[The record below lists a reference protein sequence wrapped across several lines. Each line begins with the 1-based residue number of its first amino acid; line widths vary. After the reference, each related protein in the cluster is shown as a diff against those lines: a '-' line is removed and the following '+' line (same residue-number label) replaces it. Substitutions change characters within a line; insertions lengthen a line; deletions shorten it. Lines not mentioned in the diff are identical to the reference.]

1 MSKSENQNQYSRN
14 FHDAMARIA
23 KLPAEDRSAMDNR
36 QAPPA
41 PPSPPAKPPHRKA
54 S

>member
-1 MSKSENQNQYSRN
+1 MSKSENRNPYSRN

-23 KLPAEDRSAMDNR
+23 KLPPADRSAMTNR
-36 QAPPA
+36 QTSPA
-41 PPSPPAKPPHRKA
+41 PPSAPAKAPHRKA

>member
-1 MSKSENQNQYSRN
+1 MSKSENQNPHSRN

-23 KLPAEDRSAMDNR
+23 KLPPADRSAMTNR

-41 PPSPPAKPPHRKA
+41 PPPAPAKAPHRGA

>member
-23 KLPAEDRSAMDNR
+23 KLPAEDRSAMTNR
-36 QAPPA
+36 QAPPV
-41 PPSPPAKPPHRKA
+41 PPSAPAKAPHRRA